1 MLSIKPGKSFD
12 VHCLLRLTRT
22 ILRPKQIAAFYRP
35 VPTSITRMASN
46 MSSISPKI
54 TIYLSPGACSLA
66 THIILHE
73 IDASFEVV
81 SVNARSPLPADF
93 ASINPKLRV
102 PVLVL
107 DFEGRKE
114 HITEVPAIMTAIAQM
129 APARKLL
136 GRTDMEVVRVYEW
149 MNWLSGWLHAVGF
162 GAMWRPQR
170 FIEDQSQWSGVS
182 EKGRTTVEQALEMIE
197 GKLTEGRWAVGKEF
211 SVVDAYL
218 FVFSRWGS
226 EIGVDMGGRLPKFAG
241 LAKRLVER
249 DAVRRTLEEERIEAF
264 VVEAKN

>member
-1 MLSIKPGKSFD
+1 
-12 VHCLLRLTRT
+12 
-22 ILRPKQIAAFYRP
+22 
-35 VPTSITRMASN
+35 

-66 THIILHE
+66 THIILRE
-73 IDASFEVV
+73 INASFEVV
-81 SVNARSPLPADF
+81 SINARSPIAADF

-136 GRTDMEVVRVYEW
+136 GCIDMEVVRVYEW

-162 GAMWRPQR
+162 GALWRPQR
-170 FIEDQSQWSGVS
+170 FIEAQSQWSGVS
-182 EKGRTTVEQALEMIE
+182 EKGMKTVEEALEMIE
-197 GKLTEGRWAVGKEF
+197 GKLREGRWAVGEEF

-218 FVFSRWGS
+218 FVFWRWGS
-226 EIGVDMGGRLPKFAG
+226 EIGVDMVGRFPKFAG
-241 LAKRLVER
+241 LAERLMER
-249 DAVRRTLEEERIEAF
+249 NAVRRTVEEEGIEAF
-264 VVEAKN
+264 VVGTKN